1 MVSLILDHSQEAGR
15 AEGAEVAKLVAA
27 GVPLLVGTSPVH
39 RQILHAKFTVVDST
53 AVEYGSWN
61 YLLSGRQ
68 QSNDLHFSTSGGI
81 APPYLK
87 DYDTIRPVIV
97 LAQTAMEPASAT
109 PAA

>member
-53 AVEYGSWN
+53 AVEYGSWKHSLSAGPQSKDPHFTPREEVAPGDPKHPHTN
-61 YLLSGRQ
+61 PPFILLHEIG
-68 QSNDLHFSTSGGI
+68 
-81 APPYLK
+81 
-87 DYDTIRPVIV
+87 
-97 LAQTAMEPASAT
+97 M
-109 PAA
+109 